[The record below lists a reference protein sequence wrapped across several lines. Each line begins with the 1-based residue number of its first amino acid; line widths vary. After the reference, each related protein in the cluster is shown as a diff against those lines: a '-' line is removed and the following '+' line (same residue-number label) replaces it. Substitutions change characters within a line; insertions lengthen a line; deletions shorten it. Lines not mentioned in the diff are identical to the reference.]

1 SPEEIATRRKMANR
15 REKERNRKLNEG
27 INNLHK
33 IIHLK
38 EWEKPTVQ
46 NILKVA
52 SLYIE
57 FLREKIGRPDS
68 FEEKI
73 LSDAQLN
80 TKLRKEF
87 TEWRLQ
93 REVKDLPKS
102 N

>member
-1 SPEEIATRRKMANR
+1 MANK
-15 REKERNRKLNEG
+15 REKERNRQINEG

-38 EWEKPTVQ
+38 EWEKPTVA

-52 SLYIE
+52 ALYIE
-57 FLREKIGRPDS
+57 FLREKIGRPDC
-68 FEEKI
+68 FEEI

-80 TKLRKEF
+80 TKLQKEF